1 MKLIRS
7 FIYAGRGIKYCFIQ
21 EQNFRIHLL
30 AIIVVI
36 AAGFY
41 FAVNSSEWM
50 VIIMCCMLVVAME
63 MINTAME
70 KMCDLVSRDLHPLI
84 KCIKDV
90 SAGAVLVCATGSC
103 ITGAIIFIPKIIQYL
118 K

>member
-7 FIYAGRGIKYCFIQ
+7 FIYAGKGIKYCFIQ
-21 EQNFRIHLL
+21 EQNFRIHTL
-30 AIIVVI
+30 AIVVAI
-36 AAGFY
+36 FAGCY
-41 FAVNSSEWM
+41 FRVSSTEWM
-50 VIIMCCMLVVAME
+50 LIIICCMLVVAME

-90 SAGAVLVCATGSC
+90 SAGAVLVCAAGSC
-103 ITGAIIFIPKIIQYL
+103 IMGAIIFIPKIIQYL